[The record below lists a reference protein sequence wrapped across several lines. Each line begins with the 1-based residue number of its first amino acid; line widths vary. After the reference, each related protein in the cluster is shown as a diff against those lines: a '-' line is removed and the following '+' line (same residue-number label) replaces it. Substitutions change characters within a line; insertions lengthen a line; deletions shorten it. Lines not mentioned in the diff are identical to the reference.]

1 MIGKLF
7 FVLSL
12 VSCCGFAK
20 GSNKHSQGPSRS
32 STSVTAPLKITL
44 DQAESIAFRQAPVLG
59 RASFD
64 TQAAQQVIV
73 EARSGLF
80 PQVVGDISAVGTTG
94 KNIRIGASGGLNNPT
109 ILDRQSN
116 GINISQLIFD
126 FGRTLNLTAAA
137 KFQALS
143 EAQREELVKAQLL
156 LQVDRSYFDV
166 LKAQALLRVANETVS
181 SRQTVYDEIAALAQS
196 KLKSDLDR
204 TYAQTNLEQAN
215 QLVLQAKNAVEVTY
229 AKLSEAMGFHA
240 VQKFLLSDQPTLKF
254 PNENI
259 GLLVSKALQIRP
271 EVVALRDQ
279 VQGDQREAAAA
290 MDARFPRIE
299 ALGSVGRT
307 TVGASAVYGDY
318 GAAGIDVEVPLF
330 TGGLFSAR
338 QKEANL
344 RANAQQKSLEEEE
357 NQVVQ
362 EVNTS
367 WLDAFTALKNIGVAE
382 QLAASARQ
390 ALELAGAEYRAGQT
404 SIIELSQA
412 QLNALQAEIAAASAK
427 YDYQID
433 RVQLD
438 YQSGNLPYRLT
449 GNVFRGVVSSK
460 ENITGRKSSS
470 SYSRISIRE
479 RHQ

>member
-1 MIGKLF
+1 MLGRLF
-7 FVLSL
+7 LVLSL
-12 VSCCGFAK
+12 VSCCGFTKDVK
-20 GSNKHSQGPSRS
+20 GLSKDVSSHSTGI
-32 STSVTAPLKITL
+32 TAPRNITL
-44 DQAESIAFRQAPVLG
+44 EEAESIALQQAPVLG
-59 RASFD
+59 KSYFD
-64 TQAAQQVIV
+64 SQAAKQVV
-73 EARSGLF
+73 GEARSGLF
-80 PQVVGDISAVGTTG
+80 PQVVGDVSAVGTSQ

-137 KFQALS
+137 RFQALS
-143 EAQREELVKAQLL
+143 EAQREELVKAQVL

-181 SRQTVYDEIAALAQS
+181 SRQVVYDEIVALAQS
-196 KLKSDLDR
+196 KLKSDLDQ
-204 TYAQTNLEQAN
+204 TYAQANLEQAI
-215 QLVLQAKNAVEVTY
+215 QLVLQAKNALEVAY

-240 VQKFLLSDQPTLKF
+240 VQKFALSDPPQLKF
-254 PNENI
+254 PDEKVE
-259 GLLVSKALQIRP
+259 LLVSKALQIRP

-279 VQGDQREAAAA
+279 VQGTQKEAAAA

-299 ALGSVGRT
+299 ALGSIGRT

-338 QKEANL
+338 QREATL
-344 RANAQQKSLEEEE
+344 RASAQQKSLEQEEI
-357 NQVVQ
+357 QVVQ

-367 WLDAFTALKNIGVAE
+367 WFDAFTALKNIRVAE
-382 QLAASARQ
+382 QLAGSAEQ

-438 YQSGNLPYRLT
+438 YQSGSLPYRLA
-449 GNVFRGVVSSK
+449 G
-460 ENITGRKSSS
+460 
-470 SYSRISIRE
+470 
-479 RHQ
+479 

>member
-1 MIGKLF
+1 MIGRLF
-7 FVLSL
+7 LVLSL
-12 VSCCGFAK
+12 VSCCGLAK
-20 GSNKHSQGPSRS
+20 AFNRHSKDLIRY
-32 STSVTAPLKITL
+32 STSVTPPQKITL
-44 DQAESIAFRQAPVLG
+44 NQAESIAFRQAPVLG

-64 TQAAQQVIV
+64 TQAAQQVIR

-80 PQVVGDISAVGTTG
+80 PQVVGDVTAVGTSG

-109 ILDRQSN
+109 ILNRQSN

-137 KFQALS
+137 RFQALS
-143 EAQREELVKAQLL
+143 EAQREELVKAQVL

-181 SRQTVYDEIAALAQS
+181 SRQVVYDEIAALAQS
-196 KLKSDLDR
+196 KLKSDLDQ
-204 TYAQTNLEQAN
+204 TYAQANLEEAI
-215 QLVLQAKNAVEVTY
+215 QLVLQGKNAVEVAY

-240 VQKFLLSDQPTLKF
+240 VQKFSLSDPPQLKF
-254 PNENI
+254 PDEKVE
-259 GLLVSKALQIRP
+259 LLVSKALQIRP

-279 VQGDQREAAAA
+279 VQGAQKEAAAA

-299 ALGSVGRT
+299 ALGSIGRT
-307 TVGASAVYGDY
+307 TVGDSAVYGDY

-330 TGGLFSAR
+330 TGGLLSAR
-338 QKEANL
+338 QREATL
-344 RANAQQKSLEEEE
+344 RASAQQKSLEQEEI
-357 NQVVQ
+357 QVVQ

-367 WLDAFTALKNIGVAE
+367 WFDAFTALKNIGVAE
-382 QLAASARQ
+382 QLAGSAQQ

-438 YQSGNLPYRLT
+438 YQSGNLPYRIA
-449 GNVFRGVVSSK
+449 GNVFRGVVP
-460 ENITGRKSSS
+460 
-470 SYSRISIRE
+470 ISHR
-479 RHQ
+479 

>member
-1 MIGKLF
+1 MIGRLF
-7 FVLSL
+7 LILSL
-12 VSCCGFAK
+12 VSCCGLAK
-20 GSNKHSQGPSRS
+20 ESNRHSKDLISY
-32 STSVTAPLKITL
+32 STSGTTPKKLTL
-44 DQAESIAFRQAPVLG
+44 DQAESIAFRQTPVLG

-64 TQAAQQVIV
+64 TQAAQQVIR

-80 PQVVGDISAVGTTG
+80 PQVVGDVTAVGTSG

-109 ILDRQSN
+109 ILNRQSN

-137 KFQALS
+137 RFQALS
-143 EAQREELVKAQLL
+143 EAQREELVKAQVL

-181 SRQTVYDEIAALAQS
+181 SREVVYDEIAALTQS
-196 KLKSDLDR
+196 KLKSDLDQ
-204 TYAQTNLEQAN
+204 TYAQANLEQAI
-215 QLVLQAKNAVEVTY
+215 QLVLQAKNAVEVAY

-240 VQKFLLSDQPTLKF
+240 VQKFSLSDPPQLKF
-254 PNENI
+254 PDEKVE
-259 GLLVSKALQIRP
+259 LLVSKALQIRP

-279 VQGDQREAAAA
+279 VQGAQKEAAAA

-299 ALGSVGRT
+299 ALGSIGRT
-307 TVGASAVYGDY
+307 TVGDSAVYGDY

-338 QKEANL
+338 QREATL
-344 RANAQQKSLEEEE
+344 RASAQQKSLEQEEI
-357 NQVVQ
+357 QVVQ

-367 WLDAFTALKNIGVAE
+367 WFDALTALKNIGVAE
-382 QLAASARQ
+382 QLAGSAQQ

-438 YQSGNLPYRLT
+438 YQSGNLPYRIA
-449 GNVFRGVVSSK
+449 GNVFRGVVP
-460 ENITGRKSSS
+460 IDHR
-470 SYSRISIRE
+470 
-479 RHQ
+479 

>member
-1 MIGKLF
+1 MIGRLF
-7 FVLSL
+7 LILSL
-12 VSCCGFAK
+12 VSCCGLAK
-20 GSNKHSQGPSRS
+20 ESNRHSKDLISY
-32 STSVTAPLKITL
+32 STSGTAPKKLTL

-64 TQAAQQVIV
+64 TQAAQQVIR

-80 PQVVGDISAVGTTG
+80 PQVVGDVTAVGTSG

-109 ILDRQSN
+109 ILNRQSN

-137 KFQALS
+137 RFQALS
-143 EAQREELVKAQLL
+143 EAQREELVKAQVL

-181 SRQTVYDEIAALAQS
+181 SREVVYDEIAALTQS
-196 KLKSDLDR
+196 KLKSDLDQ
-204 TYAQTNLEQAN
+204 TYAQANLEQAI
-215 QLVLQAKNAVEVTY
+215 QLVLQAKNAVEVAI

-240 VQKFLLSDQPTLKF
+240 VQKFSLSDPPQLKF
-254 PNENI
+254 PDEKVE
-259 GLLVSKALQIRP
+259 LLVSKALQIRP

-279 VQGDQREAAAA
+279 VQGAQKEATAA

-299 ALGSVGRT
+299 ALGSIGRT
-307 TVGASAVYGDY
+307 TVGDSAVYGDY

-338 QKEANL
+338 QREATL
-344 RANAQQKSLEEEE
+344 RASAQQKSLEQEEI
-357 NQVVQ
+357 QVVQ

-367 WLDAFTALKNIGVAE
+367 WFDALTALKNIGVAE
-382 QLAASARQ
+382 QLAGSAQQ

-438 YQSGNLPYRLT
+438 YQSGNLPYRIA
-449 GNVFRGVVSSK
+449 GNVFRGVVP
-460 ENITGRKSSS
+460 IDHR
-470 SYSRISIRE
+470 
-479 RHQ
+479 

>member
-1 MIGKLF
+1 MIGRLF
-7 FVLSL
+7 LILSL
-12 VSCCGFAK
+12 VSCCGLAK
-20 GSNKHSQGPSRS
+20 ESNRHSKDLISY
-32 STSVTAPLKITL
+32 STSGTAPKKLTL
-44 DQAESIAFRQAPVLG
+44 DQAESIAFRQTPVLG

-64 TQAAQQVIV
+64 TQAAQQVIR

-80 PQVVGDISAVGTTG
+80 PQVVGDVTAVGTSG

-109 ILDRQSN
+109 ILNRQSN

-126 FGRTLNLTAAA
+126 FGRTLNITAAA
-137 KFQALS
+137 RFQALS
-143 EAQREELVKAQLL
+143 EAQREELVKAQVL

-181 SRQTVYDEIAALAQS
+181 SREVVYDEIAALTQS
-196 KLKSDLDR
+196 KLKSDLDQ
-204 TYAQTNLEQAN
+204 TYAQANLEQAI
-215 QLVLQAKNAVEVTY
+215 QLVLQAKNAVEVAY

-240 VQKFLLSDQPTLKF
+240 VQKFSLSDPPQLKF
-254 PNENI
+254 PDEKVE
-259 GLLVSKALQIRP
+259 LLVSKALQIRP

-279 VQGDQREAAAA
+279 VQGAQKEAAAA

-299 ALGSVGRT
+299 ALGSIGRT
-307 TVGASAVYGDY
+307 TVGDSAVYGDY

-338 QKEANL
+338 QREATL
-344 RANAQQKSLEEEE
+344 RASAQQKSLEQEEI
-357 NQVVQ
+357 QVVQ

-367 WLDAFTALKNIGVAE
+367 WFDAFTALKNIGVAE
-382 QLAASARQ
+382 QLAGSAQQ

-427 YDYQID
+427 YNYQID

-438 YQSGNLPYRLT
+438 YQSGNLPYRIA
-449 GNVFRGVVSSK
+449 GNVFRGVVP
-460 ENITGRKSSS
+460 IDHR
-470 SYSRISIRE
+470 
-479 RHQ
+479 

>member
-1 MIGKLF
+1 MIGRLF
-7 FVLSL
+7 LVLSL
-12 VSCCGFAK
+12 VSCCGLAK
-20 GSNKHSQGPSRS
+20 ESNRHSKNLISY
-32 STSVTAPLKITL
+32 STSVTAPQKITL

-59 RASFD
+59 RASFN
-64 TQAAQQVIV
+64 TQAAQQVIR

-80 PQVVGDISAVGTTG
+80 PQVVGDVTAVGTSG

-109 ILDRQSN
+109 ILNRQSD

-137 KFQALS
+137 RFEALS
-143 EAQREELVKAQLL
+143 EAQREELVKAQVL

-181 SRQTVYDEIAALAQS
+181 SRQVVYDEIAALAQS
-196 KLKSDLDR
+196 KLKSDLDQ
-204 TYAQTNLEQAN
+204 TYAQANLEQAF
-215 QLVLQAKNAVEVTY
+215 QLVLQAKNAVEVAY

-240 VQKFLLSDQPTLKF
+240 VQKFSLSDPLQLKF
-254 PNENI
+254 PDEKVE
-259 GLLVSKALQIRP
+259 LLVSKALQIRP

-279 VQGDQREAAAA
+279 VQGAQKEAAAA

-299 ALGSVGRT
+299 ALGSIGRT
-307 TVGASAVYGDY
+307 TVGDSAVYGDY

-338 QKEANL
+338 QREATL
-344 RANAQQKSLEEEE
+344 RASAQQKSLEQEEI
-357 NQVVQ
+357 QVVE

-367 WLDAFTALKNIGVAE
+367 WFDAFTALKNIGVAE
-382 QLAASARQ
+382 QLAGSAQQ

-438 YQSGNLPYRLT
+438 YQSGNLPYRIP
-449 GNVFRGVVSSK
+449 GNVFRGVVP
-460 ENITGRKSSS
+460 IGHR
-470 SYSRISIRE
+470 
-479 RHQ
+479 

>member
-1 MIGKLF
+1 MIGRLF
-7 FVLSL
+7 LILSL
-12 VSCCGFAK
+12 VSCCGLAK
-20 GSNKHSQGPSRS
+20 ESNRHSKDLISY
-32 STSVTAPLKITL
+32 STSGTAPKKLTL

-64 TQAAQQVIV
+64 TQAAQQVIR

-80 PQVVGDISAVGTTG
+80 PQVVGDVTAVGTSG

-109 ILDRQSN
+109 ILNRQSN

-137 KFQALS
+137 RFQALS
-143 EAQREELVKAQLL
+143 EAQREELVKAQVL

-181 SRQTVYDEIAALAQS
+181 SREVVYDEIAALTQS
-196 KLKSDLDR
+196 KLKSDLDQ
-204 TYAQTNLEQAN
+204 TYAQANLEQAI
-215 QLVLQAKNAVEVTY
+215 QLVLQAKNAVEVAY

-240 VQKFLLSDQPTLKF
+240 VQKFSLSDPPQLKF
-254 PNENI
+254 PDEKVE
-259 GLLVSKALQIRP
+259 LLVSKALQIRP

-279 VQGDQREAAAA
+279 VQGAQKEATAA

-299 ALGSVGRT
+299 ALGSIGRT
-307 TVGASAVYGDY
+307 TVGDSAVYGDY

-338 QKEANL
+338 QREATL
-344 RANAQQKSLEEEE
+344 RASAQQKSLEQEEI
-357 NQVVQ
+357 QVVQ

-367 WLDAFTALKNIGVAE
+367 WFDALTALKNIGVAE
-382 QLAASARQ
+382 QLAGSAQQ

-438 YQSGNLPYRLT
+438 YQSGNLPYRIA
-449 GNVFRGVVSSK
+449 GNVFRGVVP
-460 ENITGRKSSS
+460 IDHR
-470 SYSRISIRE
+470 
-479 RHQ
+479 

>member
-1 MIGKLF
+1 
-7 FVLSL
+7 
-12 VSCCGFAK
+12 
-20 GSNKHSQGPSRS
+20 
-32 STSVTAPLKITL
+32 
-44 DQAESIAFRQAPVLG
+44 
-59 RASFD
+59 
-64 TQAAQQVIV
+64 
-73 EARSGLF
+73 
-80 PQVVGDISAVGTTG
+80 
-94 KNIRIGASGGLNNPT
+94 
-109 ILDRQSN
+109 
-116 GINISQLIFD
+116 
-126 FGRTLNLTAAA
+126 
-137 KFQALS
+137 
-143 EAQREELVKAQLL
+143 
-156 LQVDRSYFDV
+156 
-166 LKAQALLRVANETVS
+166 
-181 SRQTVYDEIAALAQS
+181 
-196 KLKSDLDR
+196 
-204 TYAQTNLEQAN
+204 
-215 QLVLQAKNAVEVTY
+215 
-229 AKLSEAMGFHA
+229 MGFHA
-240 VQKFLLSDQPTLKF
+240 VQKFSLSDQPPLKF
-254 PNENI
+254 PDESI

-299 ALGSVGRT
+299 ALGSIGRT
-307 TVGASAVYGDY
+307 TVGDSAVYGDY

-344 RANAQQKSLEEEE
+344 RANAQQKSLEQEE